1 MNLGG
6 PRGFASLSLT
16 NVFYF
21 YAIVG
26 ENGPNKLKSPFGI
39 TTPLQDITELPLTR
53 TVKLTVLSCK
63 PKCNPKPH
71 WWHLTYTKFILKMGI
86 EKKGYWCTILI
97 SIPLISLVHH
107 HGQSDVV
114 HRPPPYALNLICSQ
128 PQPIKWQYGVYASN
142 LIGKDSLPQ
151 PIRCG
156 EYTYHLNL
164 HASLYFPSTL
174 LTLYHWTLL

>member
-1 MNLGG
+1 MTSAGI
-6 PRGFASLSLT
+6 S
-16 NVFYF
+16 YF
-21 YAIVG
+21 PARWFVNNTSSSTMCFSDMKVISNPLHLHKHKVYS
-26 ENGPNKLKSPFGI
+26 ENG
-39 TTPLQDITELPLTR
+39 
-53 TVKLTVLSCK
+53 
-63 PKCNPKPH
+63 H
-71 WWHLTYTKFILKMGI
+71 WKN
-86 EKKGYWCTILI
+86 GYWCTILI

-107 HGQSDVV
+107 DGQSDVV

-128 PQPIKWQYGVYASN
+128 PQPIKWHYGVYASN

-174 LTLYHWTLL
+174 LTLYHWTLM